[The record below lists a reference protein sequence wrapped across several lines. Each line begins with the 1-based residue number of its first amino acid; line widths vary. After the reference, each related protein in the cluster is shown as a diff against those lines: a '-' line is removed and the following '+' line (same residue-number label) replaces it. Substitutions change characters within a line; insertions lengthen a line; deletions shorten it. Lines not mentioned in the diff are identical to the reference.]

1 MAARQLKLAA
11 SILETEFARLG
22 FCSLPRIFLALTS
35 NPAQNPTP
43 PYPLAGVRYRLPTSS
58 QTEHL
63 AVNGFS
69 EFRHMEYTTGQSTG
83 PYRPIYK
90 IKMVGIADHEEAE
103 SGPVNTL
110 TSRTFFMM
118 SWIPLTQA
126 KIIAFSASRQGH
138 FFSLCVYTC
147 DLETVTHVLFA
158 FS

>member
-1 MAARQLKLAA
+1 MA
-11 SILETEFARLG
+11 
-22 FCSLPRIFLALTS
+22 
-35 NPAQNPTP
+35 
-43 PYPLAGVRYRLPTSS
+43 
-58 QTEHL
+58 
-63 AVNGFS
+63 
-69 EFRHMEYTTGQSTG
+69 YTTGQSTG

-126 KIIAFSASRQGH
+126 KIIAFSTSRQGH